1 MSIEDVLGD
10 MRASTVRHPRRGLR
24 AASEVRAVIGPGLA
38 TGSLIR
44 VCGEAVLA
52 GAVLLAGGAATTV
65 KIYDAAEQAITPK
78 DGMQMIG
85 LLKAA
90 AGALDRTAPIARRAY
105 NGIALTTDQNDA
117 IILVLYR

>member
-52 GAVLLAGGAATTV
+52 V